1 MPHPA
6 QTKLFTPQQFLE
18 LAFALALVNETKKRT
33 LAPGSVVLT
42 VGSGGGMLAA
52 LAKAYLSFMEA
63 TGLDGH
69 HLYYRVKGC
78 DDAAMRSK
86 LYNLNDK
93 GIRVHYNPTLKPPV
107 IDRVTVI
114 MSTDHAE
121 ELLEASGYRQEIQ
134 QAVKD
139 IPGFAPAA

>member
-1 MPHPA
+1 MPKLTN
-6 QTKLFTPQQFLE
+6 TKLFTPQQFLE

-33 LAPGSVVLT
+33 LAPGSIVLT
-42 VGSGGGMLAA
+42 VSSGGGLLGS
-52 LAKAYLSFMEA
+52 LAKAYLYFMEA

-69 HLYYRVKGC
+69 HLFYRVKGC

-93 GIRVHYNPTLKPPV
+93 GIRLHYNPTLKPPV

-121 ELLEASGYRQEIQ
+121 ELLEASGYRQEVQ
-134 QAVKD
+134 DAVKD